1 MAHLKSDKFNFF
13 GFIVKLCFA
22 SALIVLSLGIYS
34 RFWYQNSDGAAF
46 MELVNRSFNEMQ
58 LNSNS
63 FSAAIDLVRIV
74 WNSSFDCTDNSY
86 LLANTNI
93 ANVHPYNIS
102 YFLSFISS
110 YLPFSSLVFI
120 SLIFGINFLIPLYF
134 AVNLFF
140 KDNFSRLSFPIKL
153 YRSVLVLIVL
163 SLIIWP
169 PFLTGIQGQFY
180 FDRLSISL
188 FFLIS
193 FLLPKL
199 HNASLGNLVV
209 FFLALYTVPFVSE
222 RTTIVAVL
230 CSFFTILFM
239 FYKGIKNKCIIILV
253 SVHFV
258 LFTTYYLYWKNYVSD
273 PSLNTIP
280 NVSNVMDRLSY
291 LINNPVASGLFV
303 FLLVLTPIL
312 LMSVYSKINL
322 ILTIIVAFPNII
334 FNIGGAEL
342 NGYITHYHSLYTGF
356 AIAGVLNS
364 FEKFNMKPRKFIS
377 QLFLIITI
385 SISIMSSY
393 FYYGSSG
400 SLIRNL
406 SSSSGIENLSNAT
419 RINQDPFILGDEY
432 KRILNTSSTYT
443 ISDSLFPSFI
453 SKNIYN
459 IHMFP
464 VNLGK
469 SDYVITELSLD
480 NNLPAIQPWIYPD
493 KKVRENVQICIQS
506 RLDNE
511 YKFLFQKDN
520 YFIYEKSFNQK

>member
-1 MAHLKSDKFNFF
+1 MAHLKSNKFNYFR
-13 GFIVKLCFA
+13 FIVRLAFT
-22 SALIVLSLGIYS
+22 SMLLILSLGFYS

-46 MELVNRSFNEMQ
+46 LELVNRSFNEMQ

-74 WNSSFDCTDNSY
+74 WNSSYDCTDNSY
-86 LLANTNI
+86 LLADTNI
-93 ANVHPYNIS
+93 VNVHPYNIS
-102 YFLSFISS
+102 YLLSLISS
-110 YLPFSSLVFI
+110 FLPFSSLVFI

-140 KDNFSRLSFPIKL
+140 RKNFLHPSFTIKL
-153 YRSVLVLIVL
+153 YRSILALIVL

-169 PFLTGIQGQFY
+169 PFLVGIQGQFY

-193 FLLPKL
+193 YLLPKL

-222 RTTIVAVL
+222 RTTIISLL

-239 FYKGIKNKCIIILV
+239 IYKKIKNKYIIILAL
-253 SVHFV
+253 VHFV
-258 LFTTYYLYWKNYVSD
+258 SFSTYYLYWKNYVSD

-280 NVSNVMDRLSY
+280 NFSNIIDRLSY
-291 LINNPVASGLFV
+291 LINNPVASGLFI

-312 LMSVYSKINL
+312 LMSIYSKVSF
-322 ILTIIVAFPNII
+322 ILTVIVAFPNII
-334 FNIGGAEL
+334 FNVGGAEL
-342 NGYITHYHSLYTGF
+342 NGYSTHYHSLYAGF

-364 FEKFNMKPRKFIS
+364 FEKFNMKSRKFIS
-377 QLFLIITI
+377 QLFLITTI

-393 FYYGSSG
+393 FYYGSPG

-406 SSSSGIENLSNAT
+406 SYSSGIENLTNET
-419 RINQDPFILGDEY
+419 RINQDVFILGDEY
-432 KRILNTSSTYT
+432 QGVLNTSSTYT

-480 NNLPAIQPWIYPD
+480 NSLPAIQPWIYPD
-493 KKVRENVQICIQS
+493 KKVRESVQICIQS

-511 YKFLFQKDN
+511 YEFLFQKGN
-520 YFIYEKSFNQK
+520 YFIYKKLFN